1 MQSQLQAIAQLQR
14 QIGTADASSLATLQS
29 SVSGMV
35 AQIQVA
41 AQLGRA
47 AATGAEAIEGAER
60 AMLAASVAAQANAF
74 MHDLRQYD
82 HLLQFDSDEDR
93 AAYAQREAD
102 RRRRYDEE
110 MAKGTPEGQF
120 HAGGEALGQMADV
133 AAHGGSADPALM
145 QRMNEL
151 AANLTRLREQ
161 MPAAEVEKFDQRRRD
176 DLRDIMR
183 SKGKSDAEIDAFL
196 AAHPDPIEATKTF
209 VTENA
214 ANVSVKELDRLD
226 FDGRADRKDL
236 VSVPPVVMQEQ
247 TATPPANAL
256 STAKDEM
263 AVLLTL
269 GLTASDAA
277 ANDPPAHGVTASIA
291 ASATRGPSVT

>member
-1 MQSQLQAIAQLQR
+1 
-14 QIGTADASSLATLQS
+14 
-29 SVSGMV
+29 MV
-35 AQIQVA
+35 AQVQVA

-47 AATGAEAIEGAER
+47 AATGAEATEGAER

-93 AAYAQREAD
+93 TAYAEREAD

-133 AAHGGSADPALM
+133 AAHGGSTDPALM
-145 QRMNEL
+145 QRMDEL
-151 AANLTRLREQ
+151 AASLTKLREQ
-161 MPAAEVEKFDQRRRD
+161 MPAAEVEKFDERRRD
-176 DLRDIMR
+176 DLREIMR

-196 AAHPDPIEATKTF
+196 ATHPNPIEATKTF

-226 FDGRADRKDL
+226 NREQLQGERAAPAKEAG
-236 VSVPPVVMQEQ
+236 VIEQ
-247 TATPPANAL
+247 
-256 STAKDEM
+256 STQLPSSS
-263 AVLLTL
+263 AVLAESL
-269 GLTASDAA
+269 GSIGAELKSLGVDVAEHSAGTNPS
-277 ANDPPAHGVTASIA
+277 HGVNAVVIPSPDKGA
-291 ASATRGPSVT
+291 ART

>member
-29 SVSGMV
+29 SVAGMV

-47 AATGAEAIEGAER
+47 AATGAEATEGAER

-145 QRMNEL
+145 PRMNEL
-151 AANLTRLREQ
+151 AANLTKLREQ

-214 ANVSVKELDRLD
+214 ANVSVKELDSVRRQNIRHNSRRKLAECGPRLGVD
-226 FDGRADRKDL
+226 VRRRAC
-236 VSVPPVVMQEQ
+236 
-247 TATPPANAL
+247 
-256 STAKDEM
+256 
-263 AVLLTL
+263 
-269 GLTASDAA
+269 
-277 ANDPPAHGVTASIA
+277 GV
-291 ASATRGPSVT
+291 ASADVRWSVA